1 MSFESLKIKELRD
14 IADSF
19 GVDLDNAKSKNSIIE
34 ILEEEGVTYDL
45 YEKFSQVDKDD
56 PSDMIEADYVA
67 GDALKALDGDS
78 QNTVLVK
85 MERQNGLYQT
95 AGFTFTRD
103 HPFVAMT
110 EYQAQ
115 FIFDTESGFRMATP
129 KEIQEYYS

>member
-1 MSFESLKIKELRD
+1 MSFQSLKVNELRG

-19 GVDLDNAKSKNSIIE
+19 GVDLESAKTKDAIIGV
-34 ILEEEGVTYDL
+34 LEEEGVTYDL
-45 YEKFSQVDKDD
+45 YARFSEVEKND
-56 PSDMIEADYVA
+56 PADMIEADYVA
-67 GDALKALDGDS
+67 GDALKVLDTDG

-85 MERQNGLYQT
+85 MDRQNGMYQT

-110 EYQAQ
+110 EAQAQ

>member
-1 MSFESLKIKELRD
+1 MSFESLKINELR
-14 IADSF
+14 AVAENF
-19 GVDLDNAKSKNSIIE
+19 GVDLESAKSKVAIIG

-45 YEKFSQVDKDD
+45 YERFAQVEKED
-56 PSDMIEADYVA
+56 PLDMIEADYVA
-67 GDALKALDGDS
+67 GDALKVLDADG

-85 MERQNGLYQT
+85 MDRQNGLYQT

-110 EYQAQ
+110 ENQAQ
-115 FIFDTESGFRMATP
+115 FIFDTESGFRLATP